1 MELLRAENNAGG
13 VKANTTAVEE
23 QVFCNAA
30 IKAAVMMAQP
40 SSLLHFVLLMVS
52 MLCVV
57 VPRQLRVA
65 LSEIYV
71 RRCVR
76 SRNFCFLL
84 PNPNAEQEQAPTNCR
99 LLATTIIII
108 LLLLWKNG
116 P

>member
-1 MELLRAENNAGG
+1 MVEIDVLFLSGCMELLRAENNGGG

-23 QVFCNAA
+23 QVFCDAA
-30 IKAAVMMAQP
+30 ITAAVMMAQP
-40 SSLLHFVLLMVS
+40 TSLLHFVLLMVS

-76 SRNFCFLL
+76 SPKFLL
-84 PNPNAEQEQAPTNCR
+84 FVAKSKCRTSTYLPTNC
-99 LLATTIIII
+99 
-108 LLLLWKNG
+108 
-116 P
+116 